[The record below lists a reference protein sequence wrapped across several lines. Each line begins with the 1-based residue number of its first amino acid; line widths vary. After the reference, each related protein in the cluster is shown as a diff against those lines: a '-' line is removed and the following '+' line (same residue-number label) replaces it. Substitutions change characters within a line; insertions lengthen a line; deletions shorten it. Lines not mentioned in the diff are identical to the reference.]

1 MGEYKSKEVKYLQDK
16 IKDIS
21 YNENRFKIMMGNE
34 KFLFGIVS
42 APNNP
47 APFSELMQYK
57 TIYDT
62 LRDLDY
68 KIKFSFEKAIY
79 YSYSSNVQNNFS
91 ILNIGSEEETMA
103 YYYIENALFR
113 TSSLWDM
120 LGQLY
125 RLYYHI
131 EIDQDKV
138 YYKTIFNPLSSC
150 SIKYKDKANEINN
163 YLNQENDTDIDREW
177 KGNHKFVNGCRNKM
191 THRNSPNIA
200 VMSDYDVN
208 FKNHPSFLL
217 KRIIEDYNVVSK
229 YISDILDEID
239 DELLKN
245 FDQIDV
251 ANKE

>member
-1 MGEYKSKEVKYLQDK
+1 MGKYESKEVKYLQDK
-16 IKDIS
+16 IIEIS
-21 YNENRFKIMMGNE
+21 YDENRFKLMMENE

-42 APNNP
+42 APNNT

-68 KIKFSFEKAIY
+68 KIKFSFNKAIY
-79 YSYSSNVQNNFS
+79 YAYSSNVQNNFS
-91 ILNIGSEEETMA
+91 VLKTGSDEETFA
-103 YYYIENALFR
+103 YYYIENAIFR

-125 RLYYHI
+125 RLYYNI

-138 YYKTIFNPLSSC
+138 YYKRIFNPLSSY

-163 YLNQENDTDIDREW
+163 YLNQENDTDIDGEW
-177 KGNHKFVNGCRNKM
+177 KGNHKFVNDCRNKM

-200 VMSDYDVN
+200 VMSDYDLN

-217 KRIIEDYNVVSK
+217 KRTIEDYTVVSK
-229 YISDILDEID
+229 YISEILDEID
-239 DELLKN
+239 EQTLKDS
-245 FDQIDV
+245 DQ
-251 ANKE
+251 NHEEKKE

>member
-16 IKDIS
+16 INDIS

-42 APNNP
+42 APDNP

-79 YSYSSNVQNNFS
+79 YSYTSNVQNNYS

-131 EIDQDKV
+131 EIGQDKV
-138 YYKTIFNPLSSC
+138 YYKTIFNPLSSY

-163 YLNQENDTDIDREW
+163 YLNQENDTDIDGEW

-191 THRNSPNIA
+191 THRNSPNVA

-208 FKNHPSFLL
+208 FKNHPSFLV

-239 DELLKN
+239 EVLLKD
-245 FDQIDV
+245 FDQIDA

>member
-16 IKDIS
+16 IKEII
-21 YNENRFKIMMGNE
+21 YNENRFKLMMGNE

-42 APNNP
+42 APNTP

-62 LRDLDY
+62 LRDLDN

-91 ILNIGSEEETMA
+91 FLNNSSEEETMA

-125 RLYYHI
+125 RLYYQI

-138 YYKTIFNPLSSC
+138 YYKKIFNPLSPY

-163 YLNQENDTDIDREW
+163 YLNQENDTNIDGEW
-177 KGNHKFVNGCRNKM
+177 KGNHKFVNDCRNKM

-200 VMSDYDVN
+200 VMSDYDIN

-217 KRIIEDYNVVSK
+217 KRIVEDYNVVSK
-229 YISDILDEID
+229 YISEILDEID
-239 DELLKN
+239 
-245 FDQIDV
+245 
-251 ANKE
+251 KEIQKDFGSRKDKGEI